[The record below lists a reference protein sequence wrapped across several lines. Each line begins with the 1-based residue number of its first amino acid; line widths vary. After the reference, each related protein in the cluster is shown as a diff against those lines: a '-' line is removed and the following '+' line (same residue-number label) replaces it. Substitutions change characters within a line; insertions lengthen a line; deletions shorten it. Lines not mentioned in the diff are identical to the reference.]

1 MLLVGMALTD
11 VGDYELNYRALHAT
25 AVAILTDYEQISR
38 LIGDVNDE
46 MQMLNI

>member
-11 VGDYELNYRALHAT
+11 AGYCELNCRELHAA
-25 AVAILTDYEQISR
+25 AVAILTNDEQTSR
-38 LIGDVNDE
+38 LIGDVSYE